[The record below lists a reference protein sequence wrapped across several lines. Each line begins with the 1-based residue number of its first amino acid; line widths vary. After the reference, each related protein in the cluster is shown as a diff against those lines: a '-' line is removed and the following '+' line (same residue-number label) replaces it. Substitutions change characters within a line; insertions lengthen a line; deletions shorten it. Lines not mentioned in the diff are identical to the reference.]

1 MPIKTIISNE
11 AANLGDD
18 FLIYV
23 SRIFRFL
30 GMQKDNFKQ
39 KSLKKVLMVKN
50 CHGKTVLDLLRSAGS
65 SFLDFHDHIVAV
77 AKMDKPKIDSERREH
92 FHLVERHLLCVS

>member
-1 MPIKTIISNE
+1 M
-11 AANLGDD
+11 GDD
-18 FLIYV
+18 YLIYV

-30 GMQKDNFKQ
+30 GMEKDNFKQ
-39 KSLKKVLMVKN
+39 KSLKKVFTVKN
-50 CHGKTVLDLLRSAGS
+50 CHGETVLDLLRGEGLR
-65 SFLDFHDHIVAV
+65 FLDFHDHIVAV

>member
-1 MPIKTIISNE
+1 MPITTVISNE
-11 AANLGDD
+11 SANLADG

-30 GMQKDNFKQ
+30 GMEKDNFKQ

-50 CHGKTVLDLLRSAGS
+50 CHGKTVLDLLRIAGS
-65 SFLDFHDHIVAV
+65 NFLDFHDHIVAV

>member
-1 MPIKTIISNE
+1 M
-11 AANLGDD
+11 GDD
-18 FLIYV
+18 YLIYV

-30 GMQKDNFKQ
+30 GMEKDNFKQ
-39 KSLKKVLMVKN
+39 KSLKKVLTVKN
-50 CHGKTVLDLLRSAGS
+50 CHGETVLDLLRSEGS
-65 SFLDFHDHIVAV
+65 RFLDFHDHIVAV